1 MVFRVLS
8 LWFNNQRKA
17 DINRIVAEEVIDVVP
32 SYKFVPLSYQIISRV
47 SSIIDG
53 DTFQAALRKLV
64 MKLSEQHP
72 HHTLVQLIALKNS
85 GAVEGKGALQ
95 FRTNVGDAKS
105 EGAKVYLDELQRTEQ
120 RELLAS
126 LDIMADAYVQLALLD
141 TRQYHTQKKKI
152 PLSKVQIIAPN
163 STKTGTVAF
172 DQCLRDRSRRANR
185 VVMPAVLTSRIAPQ
199 PDMDYSNVARMLSFE
214 PQFSIT
220 DSGIHRPKII
230 YCYGSDGHRYK
241 QLVKGQDDTR
251 QDLVIEQV
259 FDTMNQFL
267 MEERATRYTQSA
279 AVTSIVGYILG
290 IGDRHSQNILIHED
304 TGELVHIDFGVV
316 FDQGMALFTPETVP
330 FRLTRD
336 MVDGMGV
343 SGVDG
348 VFTRSCEVTLQ
359 LLRKKSASVVTILEV
374 FVHDP
379 LYRWTLSPLKALR
392 IQEGEQDVVRSATLS
407 RTSSRSTNS
416 SVVNDT
422 GGSSNETQPAY
433 GNKAGPSSND
443 AAARAL
449 IRVKQKLEGYED
461 PNGNALSIEGQVK
474 HLMSVAQDPHNLC
487 VLFPGWAPWL

>member
-8 LWFNNQRKA
+8 LWFNNQRKT

-163 STKTGTVAF
+163 STKTGT
-172 DQCLRDRSRRANR
+172 
-185 VVMPAVLTSRIAPQ
+185 
-199 PDMDYSNVARMLSFE
+199 
-214 PQFSIT
+214 
-220 DSGIHRPKII
+220 
-230 YCYGSDGHRYK
+230 
-241 QLVKGQDDTR
+241 
-251 QDLVIEQV
+251 
-259 FDTMNQFL
+259 
-267 MEERATRYTQSA
+267 
-279 AVTSIVGYILG
+279 
-290 IGDRHSQNILIHED
+290 
-304 TGELVHIDFGVV
+304 
-316 FDQGMALFTPETVP
+316 GMALFTPETVP

-392 IQEGEQDVVRSATLS
+392 IQEGEQDIVRSATLS

-422 GGSSNETQPAY
+422 GSSSNETQPAY
-433 GNKAGPSSND
+433 GNKAEPSSND

-474 HLMSVAQDPHNLC
+474 HLMSAAQDPHNLC